1 MDFLSINGHEIKWCL
16 HCWNS
21 AFTRWIWFERER
33 EREREFIWFFNKVN
47 TICKRVALCKC
58 ETLFSIARCE
68 IQKNSRTKEGWKSY
82 TNIHFYFASISS
94 FAKQKRGWKQNERK
108 KRKKMAK
115 IHIPAR
121 LRLWCTTSVRLQSH
135 CWLVGSLRCDA
146 GFHFEELMGDVERE
160 NASEHDEPET
170 RTTLLVV
177 LLLDRGPTL
186 THPGYHYARST
197 DPPRLDSSTASFA
210 LSFPLQPRTHVE
222 IQTRDKPRAVKGA
235 TSVYCDGPC
244 RGPFSSFSLPL
255 SQSLS
260 SPTCYDINR
269 FLPRLWYKISL
280 SIFRFV
286 RSLSLFCKPRRTV
299 IALSLHERRKLV
311 YVSRE
316 ISPGRKS
323 IADTRLHNVTSS
335 SLVGIGRKRVTVS
348 VSSLSAGREREREEG
363 GGR

>member
-21 AFTRWIWFERER
+21 AFTRWIWF

-160 NASEHDEPET
+160 NGEWT
-170 RTTLLVV
+170 RWTRNA
-177 LLLDRGPTL
+177 D
-186 THPGYHYARST
+186 H
-197 DPPRLDSSTASFA
+197 PPRSFITG
-210 LSFPLQPRTHVE
+210 SWTHVNA
-222 IQTRDKPRAVKGA
+222 PWLSLRAFH
-235 TSVYCDGPC
+235 
-244 RGPFSSFSLPL
+244 RSSAP
-255 SQSLS
+255 
-260 SPTCYDINR
+260 
-269 FLPRLWYKISL
+269 
-280 SIFRFV
+280 RFV
-286 RSLSLFCKPRRTV
+286 DGEFRSL
-299 IALSLHERRKLV
+299 
-311 YVSRE
+311 
-316 ISPGRKS
+316 
-323 IADTRLHNVTSS
+323 
-335 SLVGIGRKRVTVS
+335 
-348 VSSLSAGREREREEG
+348 VSSATTYTRGNTDAR
-363 GGR
+363 